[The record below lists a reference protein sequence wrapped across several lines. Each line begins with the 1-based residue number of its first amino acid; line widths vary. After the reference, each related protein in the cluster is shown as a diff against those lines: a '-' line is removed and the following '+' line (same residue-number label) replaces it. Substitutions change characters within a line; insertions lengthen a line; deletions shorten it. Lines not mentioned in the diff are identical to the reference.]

1 MKNPHQ
7 PLDAQQKSD
16 LRSAIGQLNWIA
28 NITRPEISF
37 QVSSI
42 SANITKAT
50 IADIKETNKII
61 KFVKS
66 TPGKIKFPLLD
77 AATVKILM
85 YADAS
90 FNSDEQGGSQG
101 GYIILLSDK
110 NNKSCPIA
118 WKSNKIRRVA
128 RSTLAAET
136 LAFADGCD
144 AAMNI
149 FELASESSFVSTCR
163 QVLGF
168 TDNRSLYEAVN
179 TSSLVADRR
188 LRVEVS
194 MLRQMSEHSELNL
207 QWINTH
213 DQLADILTKRGV
225 SHTDL
230 MTALQEGRLP
240 QTNQ

>member
-1 MKNPHQ
+1 
-7 PLDAQQKSD
+7 
-16 LRSAIGQLNWIA
+16 
-28 NITRPEISF
+28 
-37 QVSSI
+37 
-42 SANITKAT
+42 
-50 IADIKETNKII
+50 
-61 KFVKS
+61 
-66 TPGKIKFPLLD
+66 
-77 AATVKILM
+77 
-85 YADAS
+85 
-90 FNSDEQGGSQG
+90 
-101 GYIILLSDK
+101 
-110 NNKSCPIA
+110 
-118 WKSNKIRRVA
+118 
-128 RSTLAAET
+128 
-136 LAFADGCD
+136 
-144 AAMNI
+144 MNI
-149 FELASESSFVSTCR
+149 FELASESTFVSTCR